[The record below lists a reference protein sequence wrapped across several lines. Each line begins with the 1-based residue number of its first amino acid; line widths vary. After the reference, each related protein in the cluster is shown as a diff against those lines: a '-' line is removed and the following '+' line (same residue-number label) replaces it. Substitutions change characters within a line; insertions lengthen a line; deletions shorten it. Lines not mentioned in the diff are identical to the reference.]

1 MDEVYPGRSVSCC
14 LMQYRGL
21 PPVHEKDL
29 VFCYGLRFYDEE
41 VIRASEFSKNTR
53 NMYKTRHSAQTV
65 AHIPGNENSDALTT
79 SNHRSIYART
89 RIPSLSHVVIGQ

>member
-41 VIRASEFSKNTR
+41 VIKVSEFSK
-53 NMYKTRHSAQTV
+53 A
-65 AHIPGNENSDALTT
+65 PGLGVKLAIRLK
-79 SNHRSIYART
+79 
-89 RIPSLSHVVIGQ
+89 Q

>member
-41 VIRASEFSKNTR
+41 VIRASEFSKSTR
-53 NMYKTRHSAQTV
+53 PRSQTRHTAQTV
-65 AHIPGNENSDALTT
+65 SPIPGNDRFM
-79 SNHRSIYART
+79 H
-89 RIPSLSHVVIGQ
+89 